1 MGDRKKMESLL
12 AEGFTFT
19 SPYHDHIGRAQY
31 FERCW
36 PEQGRIHTHHIAS
49 LMSKGDEALV
59 AYECELTNGTS
70 SRSVERLIFDGNRIR
85 AIELYAGDPPMG
97 IPKADYAEFETVALR
112 HWEEDIML
120 PGTKA
125 AGTTD

>member
-1 MGDRKKMESLL
+1 MESLL
-12 AEGFTFT
+12 ADGFTFT
-19 SPYHDHIGRAQY
+19 SPYQDHIGATQY

-36 PEQGRIHTHHIAS
+36 PEKGKVHTHHIAS
-49 LMSKGDEALV
+49 LMSKGDEAFV
-59 AYECELTNGTS
+59 AYDCELTNGTT
-70 SRSVERLIFDGNRIR
+70 SRSVERVIFDGSKIR
-85 AIELYAGDPPMG
+85 AIELYPGDPPMG
-97 IPKADYAEFETVALR
+97 IPKVDYADFEANALR